1 MSFVWKTQKNVQ
13 YSTEKKKKNLLA
25 HRIICPSI
33 LFIYPPPEEL

>member
-13 YSTEKKKKNLLA
+13 YSTEKKKNLLA